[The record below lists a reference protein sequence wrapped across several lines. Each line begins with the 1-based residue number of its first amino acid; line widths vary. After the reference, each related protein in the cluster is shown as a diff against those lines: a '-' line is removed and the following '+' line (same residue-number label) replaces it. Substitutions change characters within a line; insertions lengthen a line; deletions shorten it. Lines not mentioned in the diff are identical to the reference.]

1 MKRILYTFALLSMLT
16 LSSLTAH
23 AQSSETGD
31 MGEGYAY
38 PSFKEISQT
47 LIMLGGLDINKQ
59 EIADEYARL
68 VYCPLYEEKYSND
81 FDWNNIRRQ
90 IVSRVL
96 EKKEIYR
103 VQYEFYSVI
112 NLDRYDFEAQVF
124 PLTEKSVMNN
134 VGRMG
139 LLDNGSFQPFCGVNM
154 SIASMYFPAIVRLIL
169 HQPLN
174 LTVIKMPMDEA
185 ELMLKKMAEQK
196 IENRRL
202 FIRFR
207 FKAVG
212 TPIFNKTTGGRN
224 LSVDLFG
231 NMKAIDLFLDKE
243 MTHWI
248 ASLPVTSVR

>member
-1 MKRILYTFALLSMLT
+1 MKRILYIFTILSMLT
-16 LSSLTAH
+16 LSSLSAH

-31 MGEGYAY
+31 SGEGYAF
-38 PSFKEISQT
+38 PTFKEISQT
-47 LIMLGGLDINKQ
+47 LVMLGGLDINKQ
-59 EIADEYARL
+59 EVADEYSML
-68 VYCPLYEEKYSND
+68 TYCALYQEKYSND

-96 EKKEIYR
+96 EKKEMYR

-124 PLTEKSVMNN
+124 PLADKSKMMN
-134 VGRMG
+134 VGKMG
-139 LLDNGSFQPFCGVNM
+139 LLDTQSFQPFCGVT
-154 SIASMYFPAIVRLIL
+154 SPIGSMYFPAIVRLVL

-174 LTVIKMPMDEA
+174 LTVVKMPMDEA

-196 IENRRL
+196 IQNRRL

-207 FKAVG
+207 FKAMGVPSFSK
-212 TPIFNKTTGGRN
+212 TPGRRN
-224 LSVDLFG
+224 LSVDLYG

-243 MTHWI
+243 MTHWV
-248 ASLPVTSVR
+248 ASVPITSIK

>member
-1 MKRILYTFALLSMLT
+1 MTRILYTFALLSMLT

-23 AQSSETGD
+23 AQSSETGE
-31 MGEGYAY
+31 MGEGYAFPTY
-38 PSFKEISQT
+38 KEISQT
-47 LIMLGGLDINKQ
+47 LVMLGGLDINKA
-59 EIADEYARL
+59 EIADEYAMM
-68 VYCPLYEEKYSND
+68 VYCPLYQEKYSND

-96 EKKEIYR
+96 EKKEMYR
-103 VQYEFYSVI
+103 VQYEFYSVV

-124 PLTEKSVMNN
+124 PLAPRSKMNN

-139 LLDNGSFQPFCGVNM
+139 LLDTQHFQPFCGVT
-154 SIASMYFPAIVRLIL
+154 SPTASMYFPSIVRLVL

-174 LTVIKMPMDEA
+174 VSVIKMPMEDAEA
-185 ELMLKKMAEQK
+185 MLKKMAELK

-207 FKAVG
+207 FKASG
-212 TPIFNKTTGGRN
+212 TPRFSKSPGKRN
-224 LSVDLFG
+224 MSVDLYG

-243 MTHWI
+243 MTHWV
-248 ASLPVTSVR
+248 ASVATTSIK